1 MKLVTKIIVLALAA
15 FFCLSTQAAPVEA
28 AGATTEVRIIR
39 YADDGTTVL
48 SERTVSWQWMEE
60 NLPVYGDGETR
71 YYHQGPVFEG
81 DMWDLSETINLKDK
95 GAVKGTAVRD
105 LCDLA
110 GGMQPGD
117 EVRLVAVDGWSTAFG
132 YDNIYQPMEQQGTI
146 TVCWYNG
153 SESQTGE
160 KFGVGYPGVESFHSA
175 MQIVF
180 MAGTANPEGKFVFGN
195 DDMRITLP
203 QEEYQHFY
211 QGLPSTNGLSGK
223 WINRLVIYSKEAV
236 PAEPDTAGSPFSGEE
251 QPDLP
256 ESDQSS
262 RSSPVLWLIL
272 GLGILGLGL
281 TGVAFYRLRRQAH
294 R

>member
-1 MKLVTKIIVLALAA
+1 MKLVTKIAVLVLAAV
-15 FFCLSTQAAPVEA
+15 FCLSARSAPVEA
-28 AGATTEVRIIR
+28 AGATTEVRVIK
-39 YADDGTTVL
+39 YADDGITVL
-48 SERTVSWQWMEE
+48 SETTVSYQWMEE
-60 NLPVYGDGETR
+60 NLPVRGDGTTH

-81 DMWDLSETINLKDK
+81 DMWDPSETVNLKDK
-95 GAVKGTAVRD
+95 GAVKGTAIRD

-146 TVCWYNG
+146 TICWFNG

-180 MAGTANPEGKFVFGN
+180 MAGTTNLEGKFVFGN

-203 QEEYQHFY
+203 QEEYQHYY

-223 WINRLVIYSKEAV
+223 WIDRLVIYSKEAV
-236 PAEPDTAGSPFSGEE
+236 PTESDTAGSPFSGGE

-256 ESDQSS
+256 ESARTS

-272 GLGILGLGL
+272 GLGILGLGM
-281 TGVAFYRLRRQAH
+281 TGLALYRLRRQAH